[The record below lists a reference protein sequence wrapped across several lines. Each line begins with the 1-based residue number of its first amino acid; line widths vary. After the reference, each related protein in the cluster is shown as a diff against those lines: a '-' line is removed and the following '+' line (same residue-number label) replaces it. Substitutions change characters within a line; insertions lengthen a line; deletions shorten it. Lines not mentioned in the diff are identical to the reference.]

1 MTFSSPD
8 LPLRA
13 AKLVLDFQKSPI
25 QAARLLGCS
34 VPALQKAL
42 LHYLDE
48 QPQPTSF
55 PNDPCLPDFAD
66 VRLEE
71 PPVTTTTAFPLEIIT
86 PSGIT
91 LRLQLHSLVELAAL
105 LNSLEVASC

>member
-48 QPQPTSF
+48 QPQPT
-55 PNDPCLPDFAD
+55 NLPKESPPSDFAD

-71 PPVTTTTAFPLEIIT
+71 PPVPPIAAFPLEIMT

-91 LRLQLHSLVELAAL
+91 LRLQLHSLDDLAAL